1 MEDKK
6 IKIEEK
12 IEDKKGIK
20 TEELVPSSRQLCF
33 NKDWLLRLN
42 SPAAINNFICLICG
56 QISNNPIEINCPQ
69 HKNLDGPLI
78 VGEHCL
84 EQFLSANSNLLSS
97 SFAQCLLARRC
108 VSELSVMCPLQF
120 EQDLKAPNQRIKCNF
135 NGKIRELNSHLD
147 NSCSFNQS
155 ECWFKPFGCDHNCC
169 KQELE
174 KHLISNV
181 KPHFDLVIKSF
192 DALKRNLELLQGE
205 SKQLKL
211 QNQQLKS
218 EMQSKKSKDA
228 EHLTL
233 LKENSVS
240 KFKQNSIYNMHI
252 FVYFVIK

>member
-1 MEDKK
+1 MSR
-6 IKIEEK
+6 
-12 IEDKKGIK
+12 IEDEKATEVK
-20 TEELVPSSRQLCF
+20 TEDFIPSSRQLCF
-33 NKDWLLRLN
+33 NKDWLLRSN
-42 SPAAINNFICLICG
+42 PPNKIGDFVCLICG

-69 HKNLDGPLI
+69 HQNLDGPLI
-78 VGEHCL
+78 VGEYCL
-84 EQFLSANSNLLSS
+84 EQFLSTNSNLCPVHLHSDCQYAKS
-97 SFAQCLLARRC
+97 RLARRC

-174 KHLISNV
+174 KHLVSNV

-218 EMQSKKSKDA
+218 EMQSKKIRD
-228 EHLTL
+228 EGNFIL
-233 LKENSVS
+233 LKEILVLDNSYIQIS
-240 KFKQNSIYNMHI
+240 
-252 FVYFVIK
+252 VYF